1 MLKMLQKKGREH
13 WAILLLSL
21 ILLTVLLSVI
31 GTTQLVDWDECVFAQ
46 EAKEMVQNKDFLT
59 YVWNGVRLF
68 EKPPLTGWIIS
79 TSYLVGINEFSARL
93 PAVIAGIAL
102 LLAVYAFGCKY
113 FSKRTAFLSSLI
125 LLSSQ
130 FFVVYTLR
138 INSDIFF
145 TLFTFLGVFAW
156 LQSSENQR
164 YSYLSGLLF
173 GIAVMSKGLSIAP
186 YLLAIFVTTFIDFRW
201 ENIIA
206 YIKMFAAFLLVILPW
221 HLYEYLRYGQTF
233 IQVYFIEHLIR
244 RARVPLDFHIEGR
257 LFYVKLTIQN
267 FSLLLLS
274 IFIYPLYYLVNVRKY
289 KSWKSIYK
297 EIVSQRVLLTLF
309 IISALTFIS
318 ITNVRTRI
326 WWYVMPIYPYLAL
339 VFAQSI
345 IFLIDRINKQKQILY
360 LAMCVIVL
368 FIAVKTI
375 RGEIS
380 PQDPLSKGSQRNEL
394 FKQAAKEKDQEIYY
408 LVWFAERQGRA
419 VLPKEWQTSTT
430 FVFGGNPCAVYYS
443 NKRIHYIYMVEEFQ
457 RLLKT
462 KKGLFAIENGD
473 KWIIKDTKLSVVAS
487 NPDYTLF
494 RIQ

>member
-1 MLKMLQKKGREH
+1 
-13 WAILLLSL
+13 
-21 ILLTVLLSVI
+21 
-31 GTTQLVDWDECVFAQ
+31 
-46 EAKEMVQNKDFLT
+46 
-59 YVWNGVRLF
+59 
-68 EKPPLTGWIIS
+68 
-79 TSYLVGINEFSARL
+79 
-93 PAVIAGIAL
+93 
-102 LLAVYAFGCKY
+102 
-113 FSKRTAFLSSLI
+113 
-125 LLSSQ
+125 
-130 FFVVYTLR
+130 
-138 INSDIFF
+138 
-145 TLFTFLGVFAW
+145 
-156 LQSSENQR
+156 
-164 YSYLSGLLF
+164 
-173 GIAVMSKGLSIAP
+173 MSKGLSIAP

-233 IQVYFIEHLIR
+233 IQVYFIVHLIR

-430 FVFGGNPCAVYYS
+430 FVFGGNPCAVYCG
-443 NKRIHYIYMVEEFQ
+443 NKRIHYIYMVEE
-457 RLLKT
+457 
-462 KKGLFAIENGD
+462 
-473 KWIIKDTKLSVVAS
+473 LS
-487 NPDYTLF
+487 
-494 RIQ
+494 